1 LTHQNG
7 SRLRGTDALLW
18 FYTDISLSFS
28 KSFPVAPTDLIS
40 GSTDI
45 VRADENGYKVEKQ
58 PEYFSYYIKGRLI
71 DQINGIVKVGGLLF
85 EFERK
90 MLPGDR
96 KEGESFILLS
106 EII

>member
-1 LTHQNG
+1 MHCYG
-7 SRLRGTDALLW
+7 S
-18 FYTDISLSFS
+18 TDISLSFS